1 MSTINTSG
9 INVNYPVP
17 GQNNSSQGFR
27 DNFSAIK
34 NNLTTAGDEI
44 TELQQKV
51 VLKEGLNNVTL
62 NNDMAN
68 TLISNAAVRSFR
80 HTTYNLG
87 NSLSGTVLINA
98 TLGDVHY
105 GTITGDTTVQFAGWA
120 PINTQSSVRLR
131 LNIANTEANITF
143 PGEISF
149 SQGLIENNG
158 EISGNLVILKAPYD
172 AGVLEYDFTTLDC
185 GNTITVTPTNRPY
198 QTTQLTERTLVS
210 PTGFEGD
217 RPGTVLS
224 APAIAPITVTNTTVT
239 TNVFSTTSTDRFYV
253 DMPLRFTGNVFGGV
267 TGGTTYF
274 VTYIDEDAE
283 FAVSASVGGSNL
295 TLSTASGN
303 MQATPVAY
311 QYQCIATYDS
321 NTWNSLVTVS
331 DSLTNI
337 ITLANTMGTLT
348 DYQNQP
354 ILFNDD
360 SNGSNVALMGLD
372 ANIVYYIKSTPSSTT
387 ITLTRSRA
395 NGVAN
400 GSTVE
405 LLGVANVVSLNVSAT
420 VYYEGHDV
428 WQRVPLE
435 SF

>member
-1 MSTINTSG
+1 MSDINTSG
-9 INVNYPVP
+9 IDVNYPIP
-17 GQNNSSQGFR
+17 GQNNSTQGFR

-34 NNLTTAGDEI
+34 TNLTTAGEEI

-87 NSLSGTVLINA
+87 NSLSGTVLVNA

-105 GTITGDTTVQFAGWA
+105 GTITGDTVLQFAGWA

-131 LNIANTEANITF
+131 LTVANTEANVTF
-143 PGEISF
+143 PGEVSF
-149 SQGLIENNG
+149 SQGLVENNG
-158 EISGNLVILKAPYD
+158 EVSGNLIILKAPYE
-172 AGVLEYDFTTLDC
+172 AGVLEYDLTTLDC
-185 GNTITVTPTNRPY
+185 GNSITIAPTNRPY
-198 QTTQLTERTLVS
+198 QSTQIAERILVT

-217 RPGTVLS
+217 RPGTILS
-224 APAIAPITVTNTTVT
+224 SPAIDPITVTDTTVT
-239 TNVFSTTSTDRFYV
+239 TNVFTTDSTDGFYV
-253 DMPLRFTGNVFGGV
+253 DMPIRFTGNVFGGV
-267 TGGTTYF
+267 TGGTTYY
-274 VTYIDEDAE
+274 VTYIDTDVE
-283 FAVSASVGGSNL
+283 FVVSTSVGGSNL

-311 QYQCIATYDS
+311 QYQCVGTYDS
-321 NTWNSLVTVS
+321 NTWNSIVS
-331 DSLTNI
+331 ASTASTDQL
-337 ITLANTMGTLT
+337 TLANTMGTLT
-348 DYQNQP
+348 QYQNQP
-354 ILFNDD
+354 IIFSDD

-372 ANIVYYIKSTPSSTT
+372 ANTVYYIKGTPSSTSV
-387 ITLTRSRA
+387 TLTRSRT

-400 GSTVE
+400 GSTVA
-405 LLGVANVVSLNVSAT
+405 LLDATPTNVNAT
-420 VYYEGHDV
+420 VYYQGHDI

>member
-9 INVNYPVP
+9 IDVNYPVP
-17 GQNNSSQGFR
+17 GQNNSTQGFR

-34 NNLTTAGDEI
+34 TNISTAGDEI

-51 VLKEGLNNVTL
+51 VLKEGLNEVTL

-68 TLISNAAVRSFR
+68 TLISNASVRSFR

-87 NSLSGTVLINA
+87 NALSGTVLVNA

-105 GTITGDTTVQFAGWA
+105 GTITGDTTLQFAGWA

-131 LNIANTEANITF
+131 LTVANTEANIIF
-143 PGEISF
+143 PGEVSF
-149 SQGLIENNG
+149 SQGIVENNG
-158 EISGNLVILKAPYD
+158 EVSGNLVILKAPYE

-185 GNTITVTPTNRPY
+185 GNSITISPTNRPY
-198 QTTQLTERTLVS
+198 QATQIAERIHVT

-224 APAIAPITVTNTTVT
+224 APAINPITVTGTTVT
-239 TNVFSTTSTDRFYV
+239 TNVFTTDSTDNFYV
-253 DMPLRFTGNVFGGV
+253 DMPIRFTGNVFGGV
-267 TGGTTYF
+267 TGGTNYY
-274 VTYIDEDAE
+274 VTYVDTDVE
-283 FAVSASVGGSNL
+283 FAVSTSVGGSNV

-311 QYQCIATYDS
+311 QYQCVGTYDS
-321 NTWNSLVTVS
+321 NTWTSVVS
-331 DSLTNI
+331 SSTAATGQLA
-337 ITLANTMGTLT
+337 LANTLASPTSQ
-348 DYQNQP
+348 YENQP
-354 ILFNDD
+354 VIFADD

-372 ANIVYYIKSTPSSTT
+372 ANVVYYIKSVPSSTSV
-387 ITLTRSRA
+387 TLTRSRA
-395 NGVAN
+395 NGVAS
-400 GSTVE
+400 GSTVV
-405 LLGVANVVSLNVSAT
+405 LLDSTPTNVSAT
-420 VYYEGHDV
+420 VYYQGHDI
-428 WQRVPLE
+428 WQRVSLE

>member
-9 INVNYPVP
+9 IDVNYPVP
-17 GQNNSSQGFR
+17 GQNNSTQGFR

-34 NNLTTAGDEI
+34 TNISTAGDEI

-51 VLKEGLNNVTL
+51 VLKEGLNEVTL

-68 TLISNAAVRSFR
+68 TLISNASVRSFR

-87 NSLSGTVLINA
+87 NALSGTVLVNA

-105 GTITGDTTVQFAGWA
+105 GTITGDTTLQFAGWA

-131 LNIANTEANITF
+131 LTVANTEANIIF
-143 PGEISF
+143 PGEVSF
-149 SQGLIENNG
+149 SQGIVENNG
-158 EISGNLVILKAPYD
+158 EVSGNLVILKAPYE

-185 GNTITVTPTNRPY
+185 GNSITISPTNRPY
-198 QTTQLTERTLVS
+198 QATQIAERIHVT

-224 APAIAPITVTNTTVT
+224 APAINPITVTGTTVT
-239 TNVFSTTSTDRFYV
+239 TNVFTTDSTDNFYV
-253 DMPLRFTGNVFGGV
+253 DMPIRFTGNVFGGV
-267 TGGTTYF
+267 TGGTTYY
-274 VTYIDEDAE
+274 VTYVDTDVE
-283 FAVSASVGGSNL
+283 FAVSTSVGGSNV

-311 QYQCIATYDS
+311 QYQCVGTYDS
-321 NTWNSLVTVS
+321 NTWTSVVS
-331 DSLTNI
+331 SSTAATGQLA
-337 ITLANTMGTLT
+337 LANTLASPTSQ
-348 DYQNQP
+348 YENQP
-354 ILFNDD
+354 VIFADD

-372 ANIVYYIKSTPSSTT
+372 ANVVYYIKSVPSSTSV
-387 ITLTRSRA
+387 TLTRSRA
-395 NGVAN
+395 NGVAS
-400 GSTVE
+400 GSTVV
-405 LLGVANVVSLNVSAT
+405 LLDSTPTNVSAT
-420 VYYEGHDV
+420 VYYQGHDI

>member
-9 INVNYPVP
+9 IDVNYPVP
-17 GQNNSSQGFR
+17 GQNNSTQGFR

-34 NNLTTAGDEI
+34 TNISTAGDEI

-51 VLKEGLNNVTL
+51 VLKEGLNEVTL

-68 TLISNAAVRSFR
+68 TLISNASVRSFR

-87 NSLSGTVLINA
+87 NALSGTVLVNA

-105 GTITGDTTVQFAGWA
+105 GTITGDTTLQFAGWA

-131 LNIANTEANITF
+131 LTVANTEANIIF
-143 PGEISF
+143 PGEVSF
-149 SQGLIENNG
+149 SQGIVENNG
-158 EISGNLVILKAPYD
+158 EVSGNLVILKAPYE

-185 GNTITVTPTNRPY
+185 GNSITISPTNRPY
-198 QTTQLTERTLVS
+198 QATQIAERIHVT

-224 APAIAPITVTNTTVT
+224 APAINPITVTGTTVT
-239 TNVFSTTSTDRFYV
+239 TNVFTTDSTDNFYV
-253 DMPLRFTGNVFGGV
+253 DMPIRFTGNVFGGV
-267 TGGTTYF
+267 TGGTTYY
-274 VTYIDEDAE
+274 VTYVDTDVE
-283 FAVSASVGGSNL
+283 FAVSTSVGGSNV

-311 QYQCIATYDS
+311 QYQCVGTYDS
-321 NTWNSLVTVS
+321 NTWTSVVS
-331 DSLTNI
+331 SSTAATGQLA
-337 ITLANTMGTLT
+337 LANTLASPTSQ
-348 DYQNQP
+348 YENQP
-354 ILFNDD
+354 VIFADD

-372 ANIVYYIKSTPSSTT
+372 ANVVYYIKSVPSSTSV
-387 ITLTRSRA
+387 TLTRSRA
-395 NGVAN
+395 NGVAS
-400 GSTVE
+400 GSTVV
-405 LLGVANVVSLNVSAT
+405 LLDSTPTNVSAT
-420 VYYEGHDV
+420 VYYQGHDI
-428 WQRVPLE
+428 WQRVSLE

>member
-1 MSTINTSG
+1 MSTINTNG

-17 GQNNSSQGFR
+17 GQNNSTQGFR

-51 VLKEGLNNVTL
+51 VLKEGLNGTTL

-87 NSLSGTVLINA
+87 NALSGTVLVNA
-98 TLGDVHY
+98 TLADVHY
-105 GTITGDTTVQFAGWA
+105 GTITGDTTIQFAGWA
-120 PINTQSSVRLR
+120 PINTQSTVT
-131 LNIANTEANITF
+131 LNLTIANTEANIIF
-143 PGEISF
+143 PGEVSF
-149 SQGLIENNG
+149 SQGIVENNG
-158 EISGNLVILKAPYD
+158 TISGNLAILHAPYD

-185 GNTITVTPTNRPY
+185 GNSITVSPTNRPY
-198 QTTQLTERTLVS
+198 QATQITGRIHVT

-224 APAIAPITVTNTTVT
+224 APPINPITVTASTVT
-239 TNVFSTTSTDRFYV
+239 TDVFTTDSTTDFYV
-253 DMPLRFTGNVFGGV
+253 DMPIRFTGNVFGGI
-267 TGGTTYF
+267 TAGTNYY
-274 VTYIDEDAE
+274 VTYIDEDVE
-283 FAVSASVGGSNL
+283 FAVSTSVGGSNV
-295 TLSTASGN
+295 TLSTASGS

-311 QYQCIATYDS
+311 QYQCVGTYDS
-321 NTWNSLVTVS
+321 STWTSVISSSTASTDQLA
-331 DSLTNI
+331 
-337 ITLANTMGTLT
+337 LANTLASPTSQ
-348 DYQNQP
+348 YINQP
-354 ILFNDD
+354 IIFSDD

-372 ANIVYYIKSTPSSTT
+372 TNVVYYIKSAPSSTT
-387 ITLTRSRA
+387 ITLARSRA

-400 GSTVE
+400 GTTVA
-405 LLGVANVVSLNVSAT
+405 LIDATPTNVNAT
-420 VYYEGHDV
+420 VYYQGHDI

>member
-9 INVNYPVP
+9 IDVNYPVP
-17 GQNNSSQGFR
+17 GQNNSTQGFR

-34 NNLTTAGDEI
+34 TNISTAGDEI

-51 VLKEGLNNVTL
+51 VLKEGLNDVTL

-87 NSLSGTVLINA
+87 NALSGTVLVNA

-105 GTITGDTTVQFAGWA
+105 GTITGDTTLQFAGWA

-131 LNIANTEANITF
+131 LTVANTEANITF
-143 PGEISF
+143 PGEVSF
-149 SQGLIENNG
+149 SQGIVENNG
-158 EISGNLVILKAPYD
+158 EVSGNLVILKAPYE

-185 GNTITVTPTNRPY
+185 GNSITISPTNRPY
-198 QTTQLTERTLVS
+198 QATQIAERIHVT

-224 APAIAPITVTNTTVT
+224 APAINPITVTGTTVT
-239 TNVFSTTSTDRFYV
+239 TNVFTTDSTDNFYV
-253 DMPLRFTGNVFGGV
+253 DMPIRFTGNVFGGV
-267 TGGTTYF
+267 TGGTTYY
-274 VTYIDEDAE
+274 VTYVDTDVE
-283 FAVSASVGGSNL
+283 FAVSTSVGGSNV

-311 QYQCIATYDS
+311 QYQCVGTYDS
-321 NTWNSLVTVS
+321 NTWTSVVS
-331 DSLTNI
+331 SSTAATGQLA
-337 ITLANTMGTLT
+337 LANTLASPTSQ
-348 DYQNQP
+348 YENQP
-354 ILFNDD
+354 VIFADD

-372 ANIVYYIKSTPSSTT
+372 ANVVYYIKSVPSSTSV
-387 ITLTRSRA
+387 TLTRSRA
-395 NGVAN
+395 NGVAS
-400 GSTVE
+400 GSTVV
-405 LLGVANVVSLNVSAT
+405 LLDSTPTNVSAT
-420 VYYEGHDV
+420 VYYQGHDI